1 MDGTIAEHEL
11 AQRLTEML
19 DRVRL
24 RGERLTIDREG
35 EPIAVLS
42 PVGEPITSRQVA
54 ERLAELGFPG
64 DGFTD
69 DLEAAQ
75 AAQPHHERPAWPS

>member
-42 PVGEPITSRQVA
+42 PVREPVTSRKVT

-69 DLEAAQ
+69 DAEMTQ
-75 AAQPHHERPAWPS
+75 AAEPRS